1 MGGEIYLEAEVN
13 METTTYYEGAEE
25 YLNDPSVFLVAT
37 PDYIKQ
43 DLTANGFTVVAE
55 TTPQVGVWPRQRQ
68 LIKAVKTEEMPLY

>member
-1 MGGEIYLEAEVN
+1 M
-13 METTTYYEGAEE
+13 
-25 YLNDPSVFLVAT
+25 NDPSVFLVAT

-43 DLTANGFTVVAE
+43 DLTSNGFTVVAE